1 MSRDFFCCSF
11 SALGMLC
18 VYFDFSYI
26 LFIYFVR
33 FLLHLGDDLNSVV
46 LPVVCINIFSL
57 GYRNIKLLTG
67 SGTKAGSPL
76 Q

>member
-1 MSRDFFCCSF
+1 M
-11 SALGMLC
+11 C

-26 LFIYFVR
+26 LFIYFHFVR
-33 FLLHLGDDLNSVV
+33 FLIHLGEELNSVV
-46 LPVVCINIFSL
+46 LPVVCINVFSL